1 MYGLVCFL
9 WYAVADGPVGP
20 AVRGRR
26 GRKRA
31 GILLMTCF
39 VHWADSAVVH
49 VCCCFLFDVWFI
61 WPDVVVV

>member
-49 VCCCFLFDVWFI
+49 MCCCF
-61 WPDVVVV
+61 